1 MKIAIFPGTFD
12 PLTLGHYDLIKRA
25 AKLFDKLIV
34 LIGKNTGKSPLF
46 SVNERIE
53 MIEDCVS
60 VFGNVEVASYDGLTV
75 DFAGKKGAI
84 VLVRGVRAFSDFE
97 YELQMA
103 LMNRRLNS
111 EVETMFLMPKNEYS
125 FINSSLIKSVAKAG
139 GDIKEFVPD
148 SIGIKLLGKMDKK
161 KT

>member
-34 LIGKNTGKSPLF
+34 LIGKNTGKNPLF
-46 SVNERIE
+46 SVEERID
-53 MIEDCVS
+53 MINECVQP
-60 VFGNVEVASYDGLTV
+60 FGNVEVASFDGLTV
-75 DFAGKKGAI
+75 DFAEKNNAI
-84 VLVRGVRAFSDFE
+84 VLIRGVRAFSDFE

-103 LMNRRLNS
+103 LMNRKLNS
-111 EVETMFLMPKNEYS
+111 EIETMFLMPKNEYS

-139 GDIKEFVPD
+139 GNIKQFVPE
-148 SIGIKLLGKMDKK
+148 SIGTQLLDKIANNH
-161 KT
+161 

>member
-34 LIGKNTGKSPLF
+34 LIGKNSGKNPLF
-46 SVNERIE
+46 TVDERID
-53 MIEDCVS
+53 MINECVS
-60 VFGNVEVASYDGLTV
+60 KFGNVEVASFNGLTV
-75 DFAGKKGAI
+75 DFAEKNNAI
-84 VLVRGVRAFSDFE
+84 VLIRGVRAFSDFE

-111 EVETMFLMPKNEYS
+111 EIETMFLMPKNEFS
-125 FINSSLIKSVAKAG
+125 FINSSLVKSVAKAG
-139 GDIKEFVPD
+139 GKIEQFVPD
-148 SIGIKLLGKMDKK
+148 SIGVKLLSKIK
-161 KT
+161 

>member
-1 MKIAIFPGTFD
+1 MKIAVFPGTFD

-34 LIGKNTGKSPLF
+34 LIGRNTGKDPLF
-46 SVNERIE
+46 SVEERVE
-53 MIEDCVS
+53 MIEECV
-60 VFGNVEVASYDGLTV
+60 VPFGNVEVASFEGLTV
-75 DFAGKKGAI
+75 DFAQENQAI

-111 EVETMFLMPKNEYS
+111 EIETMFLMPKNEFS

-139 GDIKEFVPD
+139 GEIMEFVPE
-148 SIGIKLLGKMDKK
+148 SIGKRLMRKL
-161 KT
+161 